1 METVSVT
8 TQNTVCLE
16 QKRFII
22 YSQTIV
28 VMEILCLR
36 VRKMGYVV
44 CFHPEKFRFA
54 NYKFRNW

>member
-28 VMEILCLR
+28 VIQICQLQ
-36 VRKMGYVV
+36 V
-44 CFHPEKFRFA
+44 PELVTF
-54 NYKFRNW
+54 